1 MGNSP
6 HFKEKKL
13 MGIIATFILLSGL
26 SFAEPFV
33 VGFAQ
38 DTLANDWRKA
48 QVDEALKTAA
58 NYENME
64 IIVKD
69 AGAKPTVQLL
79 HVDEFITM
87 GVDGII
93 TSPFDTPLMGKAL
106 AKAQEKGIKVVLL
119 SRKISADSYDVFIAP
134 DNFNIAKRAG
144 EFLLEQMNYKGTV
157 LMLQGVDGVTTTKA
171 REDGFEAVAS
181 QYPKVKIIKRRGN
194 FLRSDTIAIMEEL
207 YKNGVKF
214 DAIYSHSDSMLIGA
228 REVMRHLGKDTS
240 IPMVG
245 IDYVKAARE
254 AIINGEQ
261 SASFTYPTV
270 AKEGVEA
277 MMKLLN
283 GEELPRKIEVE
294 SIKIT
299 PQNAQ
304 DIAPI
309 F

>member
-1 MGNSP
+1 MR
-6 HFKEKKL
+6 
-13 MGIIATFILLSGL
+13 IIVALVFSIGL
-26 SFAEPFV
+26 AWAEPFV

-48 QVDEALKTAA
+48 QVDEAVKTAD

-69 AGAKPTVQLL
+69 AGAKSTVQLL
-79 HVDEFITM
+79 HIDEFIAL

-93 TSPFDTPLMGKAL
+93 TSPFDTPLMAKAL
-106 AKAQEKGIKVVLL
+106 TKAQEKGIKVVLI
-119 SRKISADSYDVFIAP
+119 SRKISADSYDLFIAP

-144 EFLLEQMNYKGTV
+144 EFLLEEMDYEGTV
-157 LMLQGVDGVTTTKA
+157 LMLQGVDGVSTTKA

-194 FLRSDTIAIMEEL
+194 FLRSDTIGVMEEL
-207 YKNGVKF
+207 YKNGITF

-228 REVMRHLGKDTS
+228 REVIKRLGKGTS

-245 IDYVKAARE
+245 IDYIKAAKE

-304 DIAPI
+304 DLAPI